1 MENYW
6 VIIFFVI
13 AFVINVSRNY
23 QKEQE
28 KAKRRMSQQRPVR
41 SKSSPLPQSQP
52 ELKPAPPI
60 VEKSV
65 YTKLEKTALIEE
77 SMPEEVLALK
87 RSRELKEK
95 EKAIKL
101 HKAQQAQKETVEK
114 EKIFDLRTAII
125 QSAILERPYQ

>member
-1 MENYW
+1 MFLE
-6 VIIFFVI
+6 IIRKNRKKPKGECPNKGLS
-13 AFVINVSRNY
+13 ALSLHHSHNHSL
-23 QKEQE
+23 
-28 KAKRRMSQQRPVR
+28 
-41 SKSSPLPQSQP
+41 SSNQLPQ
-52 ELKPAPPI
+52 I

-95 EKAIKL
+95 EKTIKL